1 MKLLFENWRRF
12 LKEQVDATVPNRLGA
27 RGGLKPMDPA
37 DIKTPAPMGSPPEAE
52 KKEIPAVQL
61 SSEIQIH
68 NAKMLF
74 HYFDREQSV
83 RGVFDEGWGSF
94 DAADP
99 FRDLPTA
106 QARFLR
112 RVVRSREEVLASRA
126 ESQESAKKLINY
138 MVANTP
144 VFHNN
149 KIVEYLG
156 GGSFGF
162 VVELDNDHALKIFV
176 GSFDA
181 RRIDF
186 GDWMDREAKSD
197 VARYKGSQ
205 EKVFSGEGQAS
216 ELMIYDQGRIK
227 IPFKKDWH
235 YAEMQQIRTLSHWM
249 RYVHK
254 IDEDDPKAVKA
265 FNLELDDEIEG
276 LKYFADEVNEGENM
290 SANFREKLGLGP
302 AGQAQYINN
311 NIKYLD
317 KAYAK
322 NLFDQIK
329 EMLKTK
335 SLIDI
340 RDIRAANIGVSQ
352 QDESLPIIFDY

>member
-1 MKLLFENWRRF
+1 MKLILENWRRF
-12 LKEQVDATVPNRLGA
+12 LKEQDDATVPAKPGA
-27 RGGLKPMDPA
+27 RKGLKPMDPA
-37 DIKTPAPMGSPPEAE
+37 DIKTPATMGSPPEAK

-61 SSEIQIH
+61 SDEIQIH
-68 NAKMLF
+68 NAKILF
-74 HYFDREQSV
+74 HYYESESSV
-83 RGVFDEGWGSF
+83 RNVFSEGWGTF
-94 DAADP
+94 DTVDP
-99 FRDLPTA
+99 YRDLPSA
-106 QARFLR
+106 HARFLR
-112 RVVRSREEVLASRA
+112 RRHPWLSAGAA
-126 ESQESAKKLINY
+126 EPKEPVKKLINY

-156 GGSFGF
+156 AGSFGF
-162 VVELDNDHALKIFV
+162 VVELDNDHALKIFI

-181 RRIDF
+181 RNIDF

-205 EKVFSGEGQAS
+205 EKVFSGEGQAG

-254 IDEDDPKAVKA
+254 IDEGDPRAVKR
-265 FNLELDDEIEG
+265 FNIELDDEIEG

-290 SANFREKLGLGP
+290 SANFREKLGLDDD
-302 AGQAQYINN
+302 GQARFIDNS
-311 NIKYLD
+311 IKYLD

-329 EMLKTK
+329 EILKTK